1 MNPELK
7 AAIKFAFWGAV
18 GGAILTIVIGFQWGG
33 WTTSSTTQKLTSDA
47 VVESE
52 ATICAA
58 RFMTQP
64 NHDAALAKFN
74 KVDSWSR
81 SDLIDKEGWD
91 KMPGQAKASPEVAAA
106 CTARLN
112 GIAKN

>member
-1 MNPELK
+1 MKPE
-7 AAIKFAFWGAV
+7 IKGVIKPALWGAV
-18 GGAILTIVIGFQWGG
+18 CGAIITMVIGFYWGG

-64 NHDAALAKFN
+64 NHDAALAKFS

-81 SDLIDKEGWD
+81 SDLIGKEGWD
-91 KMPGQAKASPEVAAA
+91 KMPGQTKASPEVAAA
-106 CTARLN
+106 CTERLN
-112 GIAKN
+112 SIAKN